1 MCLQTFQHL
10 KRLLISVTAVSYCC
24 YKRISDCNK
33 RVKRGTYW
41 NCSSCSLR
49 SSGRLRP
56 RPAAPPHA
64 DGALLHHAGGGGAL
78 GDQRSGLRHHAAP
91 PRGGARRCTQHTQ
104 LHQERRENLTRW
116 KQRTDLLFVVFLRL
130 HSTLFPPLPGFQCD
144 EELLEVLKTDFQ
156 LRLLWGSRGAAVNQS
171 DRYNKF
177 NLILTALSRKLEPP
191 PKIQTVIWRPNAAE
205 FFRRKM
211 DLSDF

>member
-41 NCSSCSLR
+41 NCSSCSLL

-64 DGALLHHAGGGGAL
+64 DGALVHHAGGGGAL

-91 PRGGARRCTQHTQ
+91 PRGGTWSCTQHTQ
-104 LHQERRENLTRW
+104 LHHERRENLTRW
-116 KQRTDLLFVVFLRL
+116 KQRMDFLFVVFQRL
-130 HSTLFPPLPGFQCD
+130 NSALFFFLFQGFSATRSCWRC
-144 EELLEVLKTDFQ
+144 LKRTSSC
-156 LRLLWGSRGAAVNQS
+156 GCCGEAA
-171 DRYNKF
+171 
-177 NLILTALSRKLEPP
+177 EPP
-191 PKIQTVIWRPNAAE
+191 STNQIATTSSTSSSLRCHGNWSRHPKP
-205 FFRRKM
+205 RR
-211 DLSDF
+211 